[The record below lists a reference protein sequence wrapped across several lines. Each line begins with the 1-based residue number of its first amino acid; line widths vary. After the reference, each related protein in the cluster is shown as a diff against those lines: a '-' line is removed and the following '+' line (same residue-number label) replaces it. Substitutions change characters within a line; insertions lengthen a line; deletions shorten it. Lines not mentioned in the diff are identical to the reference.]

1 MLGYTDGGVPRRLSL
16 VNPLRFN
23 ISTEDLMSEDLKAIA
38 DRLSCPLYT
47 SKDNLEDGFEYAYA
61 VIERFSS
68 GNDKA
73 FAYAALHVLLNTIS
87 FEIKNTL
94 EVPINS

>member
-1 MLGYTDGGVPRRLSL
+1 M
-16 VNPLRFN
+16 F
-23 ISTEDLMSEDLKAIA
+23 
-38 DRLSCPLYT
+38 T

>member
-1 MLGYTDGGVPRRLSL
+1 M
-16 VNPLRFN
+16 N
-23 ISTEDLMSEDLKAIA
+23 EDLKAIA
-38 DRLSCPLYT
+38 DRLSCPLFA
-47 SKDNLEDGFEYAYA
+47 SRDNLEDGFEYAYA

-87 FEIKNTL
+87 FAIRDTL
-94 EVPINS
+94 VDPIDVS